1 MAGAILHAMQR
12 FCQAKPWA
20 FSVKRHIASPATVG
34 RLEQYA
40 QWAATHAD
48 SRDAFAIGWQAP
60 CQGTPAQASQ
70 GCNEIVTAWIET
82 WEGRKGAKPPAET
95 TDAEMQLHLL
105 GSWPTL
111 TGVRDHQ
118 ATIHWSPSIQRTLHG
133 PQIGWLSAASNMMSR
148 AFCTSTSSQ
157 GPTPT
162 AHHTLRALHH
172 CVTKNMTTPAT
183 NTNVCAWVDKAHTR
197 RFVRATLDADH
208 LLL

>member
-1 MAGAILHAMQR
+1 MQCCR
-12 FCQAKPWA
+12 RALTSTPPASRLQLCHSGQ
-20 FSVKRHIASPATVG
+20 RHHG
-34 RLEQYA
+34 R
-40 QWAATHAD
+40 
-48 SRDAFAIGWQAP
+48 SGCFQAP
-60 CQGTPAQASQ
+60 PGR
-70 GCNEIVTAWIET
+70 
-82 WEGRKGAKPPAET
+82 RKGAKPPAET

-105 GSWPTL
+105 ESWPTL

-183 NTNVCAWVDKAHTR
+183 NTNVCAWIDKAHTR